1 MELNMTM
8 PQETKEYIDNLI
20 KYEIEQVK
28 AQVVEEGEKIKRDYI
43 PRENVARFKAAII
56 ELHTDEDG
64 HYFRNAYVSADTLM
78 GLIKK
83 YLEEGDQEDVKL

>member
-8 PQETKEYIDNLI
+8 PPETKEYIDSLI
-20 KYEIEQVK
+20 KGEIEKVK
-28 AQVVEEGEKIKRDYI
+28 AQVLEEGEKIKRDYI

-64 HYFRNAYVSADTLM
+64 HFFRNAYVSVDMLM
-78 GLIKK
+78 DLIKK